1 MVDMAKVVAVTGA
14 SGYVGTKLLQELER
28 KVNLGRVVAIDSRPL
43 PMPVHNIVSKRLDIT
58 GHSLDDVFQDLNVDT
73 VVHLS
78 FSIRPGRNRREIE
91 FTRKSN
97 LDGVRNVLRGCS
109 AAKANNFIFLSS
121 HTVYGPHRD
130 NAVPIT
136 EEAQPRPLAEFQY
149 SYDKWL
155 CEREV
160 LQFASENPKVSVT
173 ILRSCVV
180 LGPAADNQVA
190 RGFFKP
196 LLLGFM
202 GNDPPWQFVHEEDMA
217 RLLGLLVM
225 EPQQGIYNV
234 AGNGVVAYSQIARIA
249 RRRLVRLPSVLAYAA
264 TQLAWNMGIQK
275 ESPARGLDFVR
286 YPVVLTTGK
295 LKKETGFRFNYS
307 SEEVLTSYIDSN
319 LV

>member
-1 MVDMAKVVAVTGA
+1 
-14 SGYVGTKLLQELER
+14 
-28 KVNLGRVVAIDSRPL
+28 
-43 PMPVHNIVSKRLDIT
+43 
-58 GHSLDDVFQDLNVDT
+58 
-73 VVHLS
+73 
-78 FSIRPGRNRREIE
+78 
-91 FTRKSN
+91 
-97 LDGVRNVLRGCS
+97 
-109 AAKANNFIFLSS
+109 
-121 HTVYGPHRD
+121 
-130 NAVPIT
+130 
-136 EEAQPRPLAEFQY
+136 
-149 SYDKWL
+149 
-155 CEREV
+155 
-160 LQFASENPKVSVT
+160 
-173 ILRSCVV
+173 
-180 LGPAADNQVA
+180 
-190 RGFFKP
+190 
-196 LLLGFM
+196 M